1 MNKKTFWK
9 AISVSAFCLVASQT
23 SLYAWVPPAS
33 KPVCAECRGED
44 GQHKESCPF
53 YRETSTKLKDYTP
66 IPEIP
71 YIPSTCPHCHR
82 TNGNHA
88 PDCVIAYCLKRIQH
102 YREQYD
108 EARTKKDRDFAVFNL
123 KRLNE
128 NIEQMKRNAASGEE
142 DDDDYYDEWNYKDDD
157 EGWYFKNKQKQQ
169 QKKDAFK
176 AQNQQLQNN
185 SNINI
190 PQTTHIVNSS
200 FPKDCDKKIT
210 FYNIPG
216 ALSAYGKTSP
226 DGKEEWHF
234 YDKNGRDKF
243 GYGFS
248 SVETIEYGNQHY
260 FIAKNSYT
268 DSYTLLDPTGFG
280 LGSFKKLTPIK
291 KGIAIKDNDPT
302 GAKGT
307 KTTLLFI
314 CQDISGT
321 GYQLYDPI
329 RKTGSSHYD
338 SIETTGINP
347 DYPMIKVMN
356 KGYYGIVSPLIKDF
370 VAKDGRIFTK
380 DKTIVPPEYTYVKE
394 RYTLKEKLPYYIV
407 SKDGQKFGAYNC
419 NGKMVLQMKYSFAQI
434 EEKID
439 KKQFRRR

>member
-1 MNKKTFWK
+1 MNNKLFWK
-9 AISVSAFCLVASQT
+9 AISVSAFCFVASQA
-23 SLYAWVPPAS
+23 SLYAKVPPAS

-71 YIPSTCPHCHR
+71 YIPSPCPYCNR
-82 TNGNHA
+82 TNGDHIG
-88 PDCVIAYCLKRIQH
+88 DCRIGYSLKRIQH
-102 YREQYD
+102 YREKYN
-108 EARTKKDRDFAVFNL
+108 EARTKKDLDNSVRNIE
-123 KRLNE
+123 KLNE
-128 NIEQMKRNAASGEE
+128 GIEQMKEYAE
-142 DDDDYYDEWNYKDDD
+142 DERRYV
-157 EGWYFKNKQKQQ
+157 EGFKKQKQI
-169 QKKDAFK
+169 DAFNTL
-176 AQNQQLQNN
+176 NQQLQNK

-210 FYNIPG
+210 FYNIAG
-216 ALSAYGKTSP
+216 ALSAYGKSSA
-226 DGKEEWHF
+226 DGKEEWRF
-234 YDKNGRDKF
+234 YDKNGKDIF

-248 SVETIEYGNQHY
+248 GVETVEYGNQNY
-260 FIAKNSYT
+260 FIAKNSFMEG
-268 DSYTLLDPTGFG
+268 YTLLDPNGIG
-280 LGSFKKLTPIK
+280 LGGFKKLTPIK
-291 KGIAIKDNDPT
+291 KGLAINDNDPT

-314 CQDISGT
+314 CQDMSGS

-329 RKTGSSHYD
+329 RKTGSSSYD
-338 SIETTGINP
+338 SIETNNINP
-347 DYPMIKVMN
+347 DFPMIKVMN

-370 VAKDGRIFTK
+370 TAKDGRIFTK
-380 DKTIVPPEYTYVKE
+380 DKVIVPLEYTYVKE

-407 SKDGQKFGAYNC
+407 SKDGQKFGAYNS
-419 NGKMVLQMKYSFAQI
+419 NGKMVLQMKYSLAQI

-439 KKQFRRR
+439 KKRFRKR

>member
-1 MNKKTFWK
+1 MNKKAFWK
-9 AISVSAFCLVASQT
+9 AISVSALCLVASQA

-44 GQHKESCPF
+44 GQHKDSCPL

-82 TNGNHA
+82 KNGNHA
-88 PDCVIAYCLKRIQH
+88 PDCTIAYCLKRIQH

-108 EARTKKDRDFAVFNL
+108 EARTKKDRDFAVFNI
-123 KRLNE
+123 KRHNE
-128 NIEQMKRNAASGEE
+128 NIEQMIKNAAEE
-142 DDDDYYDEWNYKDDD
+142 ANSDYYDEWYYKD
-157 EGWYFKNKQKQQ
+157 EQKKQQ
-169 QKKDAFK
+169 QKDAFK
-176 AQNQQLQNN
+176 PHNKQLQNN

-210 FYNIPG
+210 FHNIAG

-260 FIAKNSYT
+260 FIVKNTYM
-268 DSYTLLDPTGFG
+268 DNYTLLDPNGNG
-280 LGSFKKLTPIK
+280 LGTFKKLTPIK

-314 CQDISGT
+314 CQDMSGS

-329 RKTGSSHYD
+329 RKTGSSSYD

-380 DKTIVPPEYTYVKE
+380 DKVIVPLEYTYVKE
-394 RYTLKEKLPYYIV
+394 RYTLNEKFPYYIV
-407 SKDGQKFGAYNC
+407 SKDGQKFGAYNS
-419 NGKMVLQMKYSFAQI
+419 NGKIVLQMKYSFAQI

>member
-1 MNKKTFWK
+1 MKSKKLLK
-9 AISVSAFCLVASQT
+9 AIAVSAFSFIASQNA
-23 SLYAWVPPAS
+23 LFAWVPPAS

-82 TNGNHA
+82 TNGNHHS
-88 PDCVIAYCLKRIQH
+88 DCVIGYCLKRIQH

-108 EARTKKDRDFAVFNL
+108 EARTKKDRDFAAFNL

-142 DDDDYYDEWNYKDDD
+142 EDDDYYDYDDD

-169 QKKDAFK
+169 QKKDASNT
-176 AQNQQLQNN
+176 QNQQLQNN

-190 PQTTHIVNSS
+190 PQTTRIVNSS

-210 FYNIPG
+210 FYNVSG
-216 ALSAYGKTSP
+216 ALTAYGKTSSN
-226 DGKEEWHF
+226 GKEEWHF
-234 YDKNGRDKF
+234 YDKNGKDKF

-248 SVETIEYGNQHY
+248 GVETIEYGNQHY
-260 FIAKNSYT
+260 FIAKNTYM
-268 DSYTLLDPTGFG
+268 DNYTLLDPNGNG
-280 LGSFKKLTPIK
+280 LGTFKKLTPIK

-314 CQDISGT
+314 CQDMSGS

-329 RKTGSSHYD
+329 RRTGSSSYD
-338 SIETTGINP
+338 SMETTNINP
-347 DYPMIKVMN
+347 DFPMIKVLN
-356 KGYYGIVSPLIKDF
+356 KGYYGIVAPLVKDF

-380 DKTIVPPEYTYVKE
+380 DKIIVPMEYTYVKE
-394 RYTLKEKLPYYIV
+394 RYTLNEKLPYYIV
-407 SKDGQKFGAYNC
+407 SKDGQNFGAYNSS
-419 NGKMVLQMKYSFAQI
+419 GKMVLQLKHTFAQV
-434 EEKID
+434 ESKID
-439 KKQFRRR
+439 KKDFRRK

>member
-1 MNKKTFWK
+1 MRSKKLLK
-9 AISVSAFCLVASQT
+9 AIAVSAFCFIASQNA
-23 SLYAWVPPAS
+23 LFAWVPPAS

-88 PDCVIAYCLKRIQH
+88 SDCVIAYCLKRIQH

-142 DDDDYYDEWNYKDDD
+142 DDDDYYDEWNYNDDD

-169 QKKDAFK
+169 QKKDASK

-210 FYNIPG
+210 FYNVSG
-216 ALSAYGKTSP
+216 ALTAYGKTSSN
-226 DGKEEWHF
+226 GKEEWHF
-234 YDKNGRDKF
+234 YDKNGKDKF

-248 SVETIEYGNQHY
+248 GVETVEYGNQHY
-260 FIAKNSYT
+260 FIAKNTYM
-268 DSYTLLDPTGFG
+268 DNYTLLDPNGNG
-280 LGSFKKLTPIK
+280 LGTFKKLTPLK

-314 CQDISGT
+314 CQDMSGS

-329 RKTGSSHYD
+329 RKTGSSSYD
-338 SIETTGINP
+338 SIETANINA
-347 DYPMIKVMN
+347 DFPMIKVLN

-380 DKTIVPPEYTYVKE
+380 DKIIVPMEYTYVKE
-394 RYTLKEKLPYYIV
+394 RYTLNEKLPYYIV
-407 SKDGQKFGAYNC
+407 SKDGQNFGAYNSS
-419 NGKMVLQMKYSFAQI
+419 GKMVLQLKHTFAQV
-434 EEKID
+434 EAKID
-439 KKQFRRR
+439 KKNFRGK